1 MNFFNKLNQFREQD
15 RDPKSKE
22 EESLSPS
29 EDQEVSI
36 RELWQ
41 QAVNSHKEKQVPK
54 EEEVEPFIPPPA
66 ENAEALTPEVDTPH
80 VDEPLR
86 EEALPE
92 LVTMAEPEPELEG
105 SSFVEAPTSKL
116 EMAQDEDPS
125 SRITSFAQLTLEEL
139 TQQAE
144 EILVNLYH
152 QQAAQVSQWYGLSL
166 HSMSVESL
174 KQTQLGQALQ
184 AIIQVYKQQG
194 LIHNPSLTAV
204 HQVHEALWKPLG
216 DTHYRVPEEWHHTPL
231 GYLCR
236 YILAGQ
242 PAPIFDPVDVSTA
255 AAILGQS
262 ERSIVDH
269 YPRYGGV
276 KLLAGY
282 VFSRHKLEEYRAQSA
297 VQDAIVSPVMKEQ
310 YYLNTKNGMKLMM
323 QVRTYL
329 NDAYEQVR
337 YLRELLVR
345 NIDFEHNR
353 IRQGVKIQV
362 EKRLAEI
369 YQGFIQLK
377 SQKIEKLPINKY
389 DCISYGIPNVFSAM
403 DQLEGSSI
411 QAEAF
416 ITSLEETVKL
426 MDEERLKVNSLIT
439 DLAKNLGYLD
449 IELEPVNN

>member
-22 EESLSPS
+22 EESFSPS

-54 EEEVEPFIPPPA
+54 EEEAEPFRPQPA
-66 ENAEALTPEVDTPH
+66 ETVEALTPEGETPC
-80 VDEPLR
+80 VDEPSQ

-92 LVTMAEPEPELEG
+92 PVRE
-105 SSFVEAPTSKL
+105 VESVVVSPVEVPPSKL
-116 EMAQDEDPS
+116 EMAQDENPS
-125 SRITSFAQLTLEEL
+125 SRVTSFAQLTLEEL

-144 EILVNLYH
+144 EILVSLYH
-152 QQAAQVSQWYGLSL
+152 QQASQVSQWYGLSL
-166 HSMSVESL
+166 HPMNLESL
-174 KQTQLGQALQ
+174 KQTQLGRALQ
-184 AIIQVYKQQG
+184 DIVQVYKQQG
-194 LIHNPSLTAV
+194 LIHNQSLTAV
-204 HQVHEALWKPLG
+204 HQLQEALWKPLG
-216 DTHYRVPEEWHHTPL
+216 ETHYRVPEEWHHTPL

-262 ERSIVDH
+262 ERSIIDH

-282 VFSRHKLEEYRAQSA
+282 VFSRHKLEEYRSNAP
-297 VQDAIVSPVMKEQ
+297 VQDANVSPVMKER
-310 YYLNTKNGMKLMM
+310 YYINTKNGLKLMM
-323 QVRTYL
+323 QVRSYL

-362 EKRLAEI
+362 EIRLAEI

-377 SQKIEKLPINKY
+377 SQKIDNLPINQY
-389 DCISYGIPNVFSAM
+389 DCISYSIPNVFSPM
-403 DQLEGSSI
+403 DLLEGNSI

-416 ITSLEETVKL
+416 ITSLEETVKQ
-426 MDEERLKVNSLIT
+426 MDEERLNVNSLIT